1 MTKINLHQEH
11 HIIERQAFG
20 KSGLLKELSKRNLLN
35 LDSPRNLLN
44 LPQSRDLAA
53 KLGVS
58 PHQGGPLKAY
68 SEGLAG
74 QLQRLQGTK
83 DYRAMLSGDKAAAQ
97 RLAGRVNGLMD
108 TLKAGLVNGDLY
120 TNTPKGLSDVATNAK
135 ISSFFGDLDGYTRK
149 HAAQIGKL
157 GKLPAPE
164 AKWAA
169 ALKSKK
175 ALETTVDA
183 LQKAGVKLGKGP
195 AAATLEELAGAVVV
209 SGKQSLLSATSLT
222 TLKNYYASLPVYV
235 KKGVR
240 VSGPAATAL
249 GISVSVA
256 EAAQQAKAGDT
267 AGAIGTLARLAGA
280 LYFGAKGMA
289 LGAAGGMAAGGP
301 LVSVIGGVIGG
312 VAGAVGGEMA
322 VQAIMTGATQLI
334 DKVADISASRPS
346 RTFANFNLFNMIENM
361 SNQAVFNEVRTTI
374 KKGPHRLNALAQQVS
389 EVGGD
394 AKLGQSAGAA
404 VGNLGRK
411 GSKSLDHR
419 SGGNSSGNKSNRS
432 KRPAYDP
439 CHDSFQK
446 SRTHGKRDDRTSFLC
461 ITVSKGS
468 GWGYPSGT
476 GRGSSSGGG
485 NSKGR
490 GRSGGGRGV
499 VSKQARDAVSRGW
512 GGLYPVALDLDG
524 DGVLD
529 IRPLEPTLSGGP
541 LFDANCDGTPDSVAW
556 VGPSDGLLTIDLG
569 ADGEQ
574 GPDGTI
580 DQTRELAF
588 ALWKTQD
595 EIATESGTKSNKPVT
610 DLEGLRW
617 AFDTNG
623 DNVLDPHDDRWKE
636 FRIWQDHNQNGV
648 SDPGELRTM
657 EEARVAFIELLPSS
671 KGSRLF
677 ADGSAITGTSS
688 FGKTDGT
695 AGLAA
700 DVVLSYRSH

>member
-1 MTKINLHQEH
+1 MTKTNLHQEH

-20 KSGLLKELSKRNLLN
+20 KSGLLKELSKRNLFN

-83 DYRAMLSGDKAAAQ
+83 DYRAMLSGDKAAGQ

-256 EAAQQAKAGDT
+256 EAAQQAKAGDA

-346 RTFANFNLFNMIENM
+346 RTFANFNLFNMIEIM
-361 SNQAVFNEVRTTI
+361 SNQAVFNEIRTAI
-374 KKGPHRLNALAQQVS
+374 KNGPHRLNALAQQVS
-389 EVGGD
+389 EVNAPRGGPHRGSPSIGPRLGSGD
-394 AKLGQSAGAA
+394 DRWHGATYDRRGASSGRSKSKQRTGSIGISFPKSGQS
-404 VGNLGRK
+404 
-411 GSKSLDHR
+411 S
-419 SGGNSSGNKSNRS
+419 
-432 KRPAYDP
+432 
-439 CHDSFQK
+439 
-446 SRTHGKRDDRTSFLC
+446 
-461 ITVSKGS
+461 
-468 GWGYPSGT
+468 T
-476 GRGSSSGGG
+476 GRASYTVDHSS
-485 NSKGR
+485 
-490 GRSGGGRGV
+490 GGRGV
-499 VSKQARDAVSRGW
+499 VSKQARDAVSRGR

-529 IRPLEPTLSGGP
+529 IRPLEPALSGGP
-541 LFDANCDGTPDSVAW
+541 LFDADCDGTPDSVAW

-595 EIATESGTKSNKPVT
+595 EIATESGTKSNRPVT

-623 DNVLDPHDDRWKE
+623 DNVLDPHDDRWNE
-636 FRIWQDHNQNGV
+636 FRIWQDHNQNGA

>member
-1 MTKINLHQEH
+1 MHQEH

-44 LPQSRDLAA
+44 LPQSKELAA

-83 DYRAMLSGDKAAAQ
+83 DYRAMLSGDKAAGQ

-235 KKGVR
+235 RNGVR

-301 LVSVIGGVIGG
+301 VVSVIGGVIGG
-312 VAGAVGGEMA
+312 VAGAVGGDAA
-322 VQAIMTGATQLI
+322 VGVLMDGANNLLGAVAGHAWSKSSKLLPSIHDFMLFIEVGQAITGGA
-334 DKVADISASRPS
+334 R
-346 RTFANFNLFNMIENM
+346 E
-361 SNQAVFNEVRTTI
+361 
-374 KKGPHRLNALAQQVS
+374 LNALVKEVTQ
-389 EVGGD
+389 VGGHT
-394 AKLGQSAGAA
+394 KPSRRAGAT
-404 VGNLGRK
+404 VGSLGRK
-411 GSKSLDHR
+411 RSKSLHHR
-419 SGGNSSGNKSNRS
+419 SGGHSSDNQDGGS
-432 KRPAYDP
+432 KRPVYDP
-439 CHDSFQK
+439 CCDSFQK
-446 SRTHGKRDDRTSFLC
+446 SRTYVERDGVTRLPC
-461 ITVSKGS
+461 IVVRAGDE
-468 GWGYPSGT
+468 WGNSSQT
-476 GRGSSSGGG
+476 GRSRSSGSG

-490 GRSGGGRGV
+490 GRSGGSRGV
-499 VSKQARDAVSRGW
+499 VSKQARDAVSRGR

-529 IRPLEPTLSGGP
+529 IRPLEPALSVGP

-595 EIATESGTKSNKPVT
+595 EIATESGTKSDKPVT

-623 DNVLDPHDDRWKE
+623 DNVLDPHDDRWNE
-636 FRIWQDHNQNGV
+636 FRIWQDHNQNGA